1 MTTAD
6 LIRGNNTLQEKFA
19 QRDVLFHMD
28 IPPTP
33 TTPATAKT
41 NGQVSRATNSM
52 TVNVIQGLLDLALA
66 VSFAQAF
73 DVRLAALECIKAYL
87 YGHGPIR
94 MHFLQRAQKGHL
106 SQEYEAD
113 NVFTILL
120 EDANRW
126 RNADPYRKWIAAVLL
141 FHLLHEDYEAKSC
154 AMSITE
160 GDAEKG
166 EEVVTCIQA
175 LSGNLISKSQKGD
188 DDRVIIGYLMVLSGW
203 LYENPDA
210 VSDFLQEGSNVQSLI
225 QMVLQPSPQK
235 VLVAGLCAFLLGIIY
250 EFSSK
255 DSPIPRATLHE
266 ILTTR
271 LGREQFNDKM
281 TKLREHSYVRDYE
294 VLPQGYVSD
303 QVGSLPE
310 VYFDKTFVD
319 FLKDNFSRVL
329 RAIDRDPGIEVSV
342 VANGV
347 QKGISREL
355 VDSLKSQVED
365 RSQAL
370 QKAESEILTLERK
383 LGQEQADHRKA
394 KEFAAIEL
402 SRIKSVNESL
412 QKNHEE
418 ETRKMQEGHQR
429 AISDATK
436 SVERAVASMQTE
448 AKKIKDEHESMAAK
462 MRARHEAEVQDL
474 KVSLNKLEKQ
484 LEKAAKDHAQDLR
497 TAHEEYSANT
507 EALEARLRRAEEKA
521 EEAEARAASA
531 QEEAREKEQARASV
545 QTELDDLFVVLG
557 DLEEKRSED
566 KVCAARQ
573 MSRVIVITQEA
584 DCFLRN
590 VSRRWE
596 KRYQMARMMTGR
608 RGRPSKRS
616 SILCGGNRL
625 LSSGSNSPI
634 LFVLLTDAL

>member
-6 LIRGNNTLQEKFA
+6 LVRGNSTLQEKFA
-19 QRDVLFHMD
+19 GRDVVLHVET
-28 IPPTP
+28 PQTP
-33 TTPATAKT
+33 TTPMTAKT
-41 NGQVSRATNSM
+41 NGQSRRATTPV

-66 VSFAQAF
+66 VSCIQAF
-73 DVRLAALECIKAYL
+73 DVRLAALDCIKAYL

-94 MHFLQRAQKGHL
+94 THFLQRAKEGHL

-113 NVFTILL
+113 NILTILL
-120 EDANRW
+120 EDTDRLRA
-126 RNADPYRKWIAAVLL
+126 ADPYRQWIAAVLL
-141 FHLLHEDYEAKSC
+141 FHLLHEDYEAKNI
-154 AMSITE
+154 AMAIAE

-175 LSGNLISKSQKGD
+175 LSGNLILKSQRGD
-188 DDRVIIGYLMVLSGW
+188 DDRVIIGFLMVLSGW

-235 VLVAGLCAFLLGIIY
+235 ILVAGLCAFLLGIIY
-250 EFSSK
+250 EFSTK

-281 TKLREHSYVRDYE
+281 TKLREHPFVRDYE
-294 VLPQGYVSD
+294 VLPQGFVPD
-303 QVGSLPE
+303 QLGSLPE
-310 VYFDKTFVD
+310 VYFDKTFID

-329 RAIDRDPGIEVSV
+329 RAVDRDPGIEVSV

-370 QKAESEILTLERK
+370 QKAESEMLTLERK
-383 LGQEQADHRKA
+383 LGQEQADLRKA
-394 KEFAAIEL
+394 KESATIEL
-402 SRIKSVNESL
+402 GRIKNINESL

-418 ETRKMQEGHQR
+418 ETRSMQEEHRR

-436 SVERAVASMQTE
+436 SVERIVANMQAE
-448 AKKIKDEHESMAAK
+448 IKKTKDENESIAAK
-462 MRARHEAEVQDL
+462 VRARHEAEMDDL
-474 KVSLNKLEKQ
+474 KASLSKLEKQ
-484 LEKAAKDHAQDLR
+484 LEKATKDHAQDLH

-507 EALEARLRRAEEKA
+507 QALEARLQRADEKA
-521 EEAEARAASA
+521 QEAETRAAGA
-531 QEEAREKEQARASV
+531 RKEAEEKEQARTSV

-557 DLEEKRSED
+557 DLEEKRLGD
-566 KVCAARQ
+566 KVRIESKHTVYEPQ
-573 MSRVIVITQEA
+573 RLT
-584 DCFLRN
+584 DCCRN
-590 VSRRWE
+590 VSRR
-596 KRYQMARMMTGR
+596 
-608 RGRPSKRS
+608 
-616 SILCGGNRL
+616 
-625 LSSGSNSPI
+625 
-634 LFVLLTDAL
+634 